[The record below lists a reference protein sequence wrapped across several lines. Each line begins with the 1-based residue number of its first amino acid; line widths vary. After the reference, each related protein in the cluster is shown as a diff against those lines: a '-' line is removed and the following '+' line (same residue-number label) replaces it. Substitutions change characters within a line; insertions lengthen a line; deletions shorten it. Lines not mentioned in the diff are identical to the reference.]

1 MKSNVCKSKDTI
13 NMTQALNIRAICILH
28 FMADMK
34 ATSYTHIGQFIAPN
48 CEPAIDEPQLD
59 KKNRRGGNQRHAP
72 WPLDRQ
78 KRIKAVSQLIDRWE
92 DVGLVQSER
101 PWLDRP
107 KWAWVTMAGLRR
119 LGLPYN
125 DARFYD
131 DEEELNHL
139 YQITRVRLLV
149 AHHPGVP
156 ETAWFEHT
164 WVSERA
170 IKAGYPQNTPGIDLP
185 HLPDGAMELEKDSFV
200 KMAEGVLVPLQ
211 RGDRIAVEIERSRKD
226 FPRLDLI
233 LPDLLKHYV
242 GVWYFCRP
250 KAADA
255 VLKTKERL
263 LKEGNLTS
271 AQARLIRVLD
281 LAEEEG

>member
-1 MKSNVCKSKDTI
+1 
-13 NMTQALNIRAICILH
+13 MTQTLNGRAIDVLT

-48 CEPAIDEPQLD
+48 FEPAIDEPSD
-59 KKNRRGGNQRHAP
+59 PAKKNRRGGNQRHAP
-72 WPLDRQ
+72 WPLDRH
-78 KRIKAVSQLIDRWE
+78 KRVKAVSQLVDRWE
-92 DVGLVQSER
+92 DAGLVQSER

-125 DARFYD
+125 NAQFCE

-149 AHHPGVP
+149 ARRP
-156 ETAWFEHT
+156 EAPEAAWFEHT

-170 IKAGYPQNTPGIDLP
+170 IKASYPQNSPGIVLP
-185 HLPDGAMELEKDSFV
+185 HLPDGAMELEKNSFV
-200 KMAEGVLVPLQ
+200 KMAEGVLVPFQ
-211 RGDRIAVEIERSRKD
+211 RGERIAVEIERSRKD
-226 FPRLDLI
+226 FPRLEVI
-233 LPDLLKHYV
+233 LPDLIKHYV
-242 GVWYFCRP
+242 GVWYFCRA

-263 LKEGNLTS
+263 LKEGILTG

-281 LAEEEG
+281 LAEEER